1 MLMDRGRIKRAGTP
15 EEVLTY
21 SDIEDVYHTVAV
33 VERNP
38 LSGKPFVLVV
48 SEEVKEK
55 CKR

>member
-1 MLMDRGRIKRAGTP
+1 MDRGRIKRAGTP

-21 SDIEDVYHTVAV
+21 KDIEEVYNTIVV
-33 VERNP
+33 VEKNP

-48 SEEVKEK
+48 PEEVKKK